1 LETVLLG
8 LISNETPNGLHGY
21 AIFNA
26 IQRKFAVRL
35 GPSTL
40 YPELKLMESRG
51 LVKSL
56 WGVDNGRPRKKY
68 KITESGQNLLY
79 HYSAELK
86 VIIPAS
92 ATCCG
97 QI

>member
-1 LETVLLG
+1 LETVLLT

-35 GPSTL
+35 RPSTL
-40 YPELKLMESRG
+40 YPELRLMETRG

-56 WGVDNGRPRKKY
+56 WGVYNGRPRKKY

-79 HYSAELK
+79 QYSAELK
-86 VIIPAS
+86 VIIPMS
-92 ATCCG
+92 ATYYG